1 MRTKTAQNILLM
13 RKRNQISHVLKIQN
27 NRICTT
33 ELTWHPEGRRKVRRQ
48 KTTQWRTTGQER
60 SQLCGIAG
68 HQRGQQ
74 KTGTGGGSLSG
85 PYVPAG
91 TQRLGEVTDVRYP
104 LNNKNCQI
112 KIVNCKLFLK
122 KIILQ
127 LFLLVDPL
135 NLIWDQKYF
144 FKCFKIRGFD
154 YCILRKKQS

>member
-13 RKRNQISHVLKIQN
+13 RKRNQIGHVLKIQN

-33 ELTWHPEGRRKVRRQ
+33 ELTWHLEG
-48 KTTQWRTTGQER
+48 
-60 SQLCGIAG
+60 GIAG

-135 NLIWDQKYF
+135 NLILDQKYF